1 MSATYDY
8 SGRRILVTG
17 ASRGIAAAI
26 ARELGRCGAA
36 VGVNYAADVDAR
48 QDMPDAAARLVD
60 DIRTCGGNATLLEGD
75 LSHPGSGARLIAEA
89 EGKLGPLDGLVLSA
103 SIQVNK
109 RLHQQTSD
117 EVERQLRLNILT
129 NIEMLQATLPAM
141 ADRGFGRVLGIGS
154 VQDVAPNADMAVYAM
169 TKAAQKN
176 LIEALAVEYAETGV
190 TLNTLSPGL
199 IATDR
204 NGFRRADPDGW
215 SIAQSSANPMRRA
228 GTPEEMADPAL
239 YLLSREAAF
248 TTGTTIYASGGAHIP
263 APGRAIRLVLE
274 ERQARQQ
281 GADNAPTEPR
291 TEEIE

>member
-1 MSATYDY
+1 MTALYDFTD
-8 SGRRILVTG
+8 RRVLITG

-26 ARELGRCGAA
+26 ALALGRCGAT
-36 VGVNYAADVDAR
+36 VGVNFAAQVDS
-48 QDMPDAAARLVD
+48 DAGF
-60 DIRTCGGNATLLEGD
+60 GGEAEKLANAIGSVGGRAVLLEGD
-75 LSHPGSGARLIAEA
+75 LGQPGAGTRLIADAEA
-89 EGKLGPLDGLVLSA
+89 AMGPLDGLVLSA

-109 RLHQQTSD
+109 RLHKQTPE
-117 EVERQLRLNILT
+117 EVERQLRLNILS
-129 NIEMLQATLPAM
+129 NIEMLQAVLPTM
-141 ADRGFGRVLGIGS
+141 AERGFGRVLGIGS

-176 LIEALAVEYAETGV
+176 LIEALAVEYAEAGV

-204 NGFRRADPDGW
+204 NGFRRANPDGW
-215 SIAQSSANPMRRA
+215 NIAQSSANPMRRA

-274 ERQARQQ
+274 ERQARQE

-291 TEEIE
+291 TEEIQ

>member
-1 MSATYDY
+1 MTALYDFTD
-8 SGRRILVTG
+8 RRVLITG

-26 ARELGRCGAA
+26 AQALGRCGAT
-36 VGVNYAADVDAR
+36 VGVNFAAQVDA
-48 QDMPDAAARLVD
+48 DAGFGGEAEKLAKAID
-60 DIRTCGGNATLLEGD
+60 DAGGRAVLLEGD
-75 LSHPGSGARLIAEA
+75 LGQPGAGTKLIADGEA
-89 EGKLGPLDGLVLSA
+89 AMGPLDGLVLSA

-129 NIEMLQATLPAM
+129 NIEMLQAALPAM
-141 ADRGFGRVLGIGS
+141 AERGFGRVLGIGS

-204 NGFRRADPDGW
+204 NGFRRANPDGW
-215 SIAQSSANPMRRA
+215 NIAQSSANPMRRA

-281 GADNAPTEPR
+281 GADNAPTKPR

>member
-1 MSATYDY
+1 MTALYDFTD
-8 SGRRILVTG
+8 RRVLITG

-26 ARELGRCGAA
+26 ALALGRCGAT
-36 VGVNYAADVDAR
+36 VGVNFAAQVDA
-48 QDMPDAAARLVD
+48 DAGFGGEAEKLAKAID
-60 DIRTCGGNATLLEGD
+60 DTGGRAVLLEGD
-75 LSHPGSGARLIAEA
+75 LGQPGAGTRLIADAEA
-89 EGKLGPLDGLVLSA
+89 AMGPLDGLVLSA

-109 RLHQQTSD
+109 RLHQQTSE

-129 NIEMLQATLPAM
+129 NIEMLQAALPAM
-141 ADRGFGRVLGIGS
+141 AERGFGRVLGIGS

-176 LIEALAVEYAETGV
+176 LIEALAVEYAEAGV

-204 NGFRRADPDGW
+204 NGFRRANPDGW
-215 SIAQSSANPMRRA
+215 NIAQSSANPMRRA
-228 GTPEEMADPAL
+228 GTPDEMADPAL